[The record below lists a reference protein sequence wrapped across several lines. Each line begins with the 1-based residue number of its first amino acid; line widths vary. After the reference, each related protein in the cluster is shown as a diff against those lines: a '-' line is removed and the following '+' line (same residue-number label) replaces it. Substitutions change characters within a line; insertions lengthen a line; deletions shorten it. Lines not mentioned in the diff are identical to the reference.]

1 MVETIIEKFLEI
13 VIILIAA
20 KVGAEVMR
28 RINQPAVIGELLAGL
43 TIGYYGLGLL
53 PHAESGDVISTLAE
67 IGVVLLLFEV
77 GLETNLQEFIELG
90 TTSLAVAII
99 GVIAPFGLGFGAVYA
114 LELGGEYVFEV
125 ALFMGAAMT
134 ATSVGITARVFGDL
148 GQLKSKEA
156 KTIIGAAV
164 VDDILGLLILTVV
177 AGLLGSSGDFQLI
190 DLGVITLKAV
200 GFLAAVVVVGRKL
213 SPYIFQ
219 IFVKIPSPGTFVTG
233 SFIFAMGLGAAAH
246 YVGLHPI
253 VGAFAGGVVA
263 GESGMTSRIREEM
276 RPINFLL
283 VPIFFVYIGS
293 EVDISILASSYVF
306 LVGVGISILAFAGKY
321 VSALGAI
328 GKGMNANIIG
338 IGMAPRGEVGLIF
351 VAVATST
358 LSAVIDEQ
366 VIAIIIWMVIN
377 TTVVA
382 PMLLN
387 RILKKS
393 DGQQSDDDDRF
404 ESPVVE

>member
-1 MVETIIEKFLEI
+1 METIIEKFLEI

-20 KVGAEVMR
+20 KFGAEVMR

-90 TTSLAVAII
+90 STSLAVAII

-114 LELGGEYVFEV
+114 LQLGGDYVFEV

-190 DLGVITLKAV
+190 DLGLITLKAV
-200 GFLAAVVVVGRKL
+200 GFLAAVVIAGRKF
-213 SPYIFQ
+213 SPHIFRF
-219 IFVKIPSPGTFVTG
+219 FVKIPSPGTFVTG

-263 GESGMTSRIREEM
+263 GESGMTKRIREEM

-306 LVGVGISILAFAGKY
+306 LVGAGISILAFAGKY
-321 VSALGAI
+321 VSAIGAI
-328 GKGMNANIIG
+328 GKGMNASVIG

-358 LSAVIDEQ
+358 LSAVIDVQ

-393 DGQQSDDDDRF
+393 DNSNQEDDDRF

>member
-1 MVETIIEKFLEI
+1 METIIEKFLEI

-20 KVGAEVMR
+20 KFGAEVMR

-90 TTSLAVAII
+90 STSLAVAII

-114 LELGGEYVFEV
+114 LQLGGDYVFEV

-190 DLGVITLKAV
+190 DLGLITLKAV
-200 GFLAAVVVVGRKL
+200 GFLAAVVIAGRKF
-213 SPYIFQ
+213 SPHIFRF
-219 IFVKIPSPGTFVTG
+219 FVKIPSPGTFVTG

-263 GESGMTSRIREEM
+263 GESGMTKRIREEM

-306 LVGVGISILAFAGKY
+306 LVGAGISILAFAGKY
-321 VSALGAI
+321 VSAIGAI
-328 GKGMNANIIG
+328 GKGMNASVIE

-393 DGQQSDDDDRF
+393 DNSNQEDDDRF

>member
-1 MVETIIEKFLEI
+1 METIVEKFLEI
-13 VIILIAA
+13 TIILIAA
-20 KVGAEVMR
+20 KVGAEIMR

-53 PHAESGDVISTLAE
+53 PHAQSGDVISTLAE

-90 TTSLAVAII
+90 TTSLSVAII
-99 GVIAPFGLGFGAVYA
+99 GVLAPFGLGFGAVYA
-114 LELGGEYVFEV
+114 LQLGGDYVFEV

-200 GFLAAVVVVGRKL
+200 GFLAAVVVAGRKL
-213 SPYIFQ
+213 SPHVFQ
-219 IFVKIPSPGTFVTG
+219 LLVKIPSPGTFVTG

-263 GESGMTSRIREEM
+263 GESKMTSRIREEM

-293 EVDISILASSYVF
+293 EVDISILASGYVF
-306 LVGVGISILAFAGKY
+306 LVGAGISVLAFAGKY

-328 GKGMNANIIG
+328 GKGMNASVIG
-338 IGMAPRGEVGLIF
+338 IGMVPRGEVGLIF
-351 VAVATST
+351 VSVATTT

-393 DGQQSDDDDRF
+393 SNSKPEEDDRF